1 LIRIA
6 RRANLAFAFLGEPGM
21 IEYNEDHYRDLCR
34 TGRVAMEIAAIED
47 NRRQA
52 VRRFWILLAIV
63 VALAVAV
70 VWAMSSDELLG
81 FGIVIAVFILIV
93 GGIVAALPLGKAGK
107 ALKIPV
113 LETLAE
119 KGGLTFMENG
129 FDPPVYPDARPALFG
144 NWLNG
149 QAFTDLFHGQ
159 DADGRRFAL
168 YEGTLTRRSGKNTH
182 TVFAGQMYAWQRR
195 AKEGGE
201 IVIVPDRGLF
211 NFFKPVSGMERVRF
225 EGDAEFEKKFEVY
238 AYEPQRA
245 QMTIGADVRRVL
257 LDLRQKGKVFGYV
270 GPEDIFVAATGKNRF
285 EAGSMFR
292 RVGGEQRVRAM
303 FDDVCAGLSV
313 LKRLRAA
320 LD

>member
-1 LIRIA
+1 
-6 RRANLAFAFLGEPGM
+6 M
-21 IEYNEDHYRDLCR
+21 IEFGDEHYRDLCR
-34 TGRVAMEIAAIED
+34 AGRVALEISAIEE
-47 NRRQA
+47 NRQKA
-52 VRRFWILLAIV
+52 IRRFWIVLAATVLVCILIV
-63 VALAVAV
+63 
-70 VWAMSSDELLG
+70 AMMSGEETLG
-81 FGIVIAVFILIV
+81 FGIVLAIIVLIV
-93 GGIVAALPLGKAGK
+93 GVIVATLPLGKAGR

-129 FDPPVYPDARPALFG
+129 FDPPVYPNARPALFG

-149 QAFTDLFHGQ
+149 QTFTDLFHGQ
-159 DADGRRFAL
+159 DEEGRRFAI
-168 YEGTLTRRSGKNTH
+168 YEGTLTRRSGKSTH
-182 TVFAGQMYAWQRR
+182 TVFSGQMYAWQRR
-195 AKEGGE
+195 GRAGGE

-238 AYEPQRA
+238 AFEPQQA
-245 QMTIGADVRRVL
+245 QMAIGADVRRLL
-257 LDLRQKGKVFGYV
+257 LDLRQQGKVFGYL
-270 GPEDIFVAATGKNRF
+270 GGEDAFVAATGKNKF

-292 RVGGEQRVRAM
+292 KVTGEERVRAM